1 MWFLFLKM
9 AIMDSEHLSTSVV
22 NIIIAGSR
30 DISERMP
37 YSGNCIL
44 SLNYV
49 NFEILNALSNIKAS
63 TNFWIHTSPVYLVVD
78 ISGFKISNVSSDNKL
93 ASFTN
98 ISFAINCYTV
108 TAGDH
113 PA

>member
-1 MWFLFLKM
+1 M
-9 AIMDSEHLSTSVV
+9 

-49 NFEILNALSNIKAS
+49 NFEILNALSNIKGGRGFLKPCKRHL
-63 TNFWIHTSPVYLVVD
+63 TNRMRMRYKPQAAVLVIVR
-78 ISGFKISNVSSDNKL
+78 VHR
-93 ASFTN
+93 
-98 ISFAINCYTV
+98 Y
-108 TAGDH
+108 
-113 PA
+113 PE